1 MANANANANAITTK
15 LSALDTLKAIAKKA
29 PAPASSSL
37 AAQTNDPAIVG
48 AKRNKQ
54 TVTLGFD
61 PSITES
67 AKRTAELK
75 AALDQA
81 EAEFKIDQAV
91 MRDYGFSKRCL
102 YNDTYKADVT
112 TVCVPYSVETP
123 TGHETKLVQVI
134 CSNKY
139 SVLRDTIV
147 NNKASLGEFFDKLF
161 NEERVKQLKPNAE
174 DLIRGI
180 LAEVGLAGDE
190 LETAMSSLFEET
202 VKITTKEHY
211 EQEVKKVP
219 EEVKSLLDQ
228 AVTRASPGLKF

>member
-1 MANANANANAITTK
+1 MTNANSNVSK
-15 LSALDTLKAIAKKA
+15 PSALDTLKAIAKKS

-37 AAQTNDPAIVG
+37 AAQTNDPAIIG
-48 AKRNKQ
+48 AKRNKN

-61 PSITES
+61 PTIAES

-75 AALDQA
+75 EALERA
-81 EAEFKIDQAV
+81 EAEFKIDQAL

-139 SVLRDTIV
+139 SVQNETIA
-147 NNKASLGEFFDKLF
+147 NNKDSLGEFFDKLF
-161 NEERVKQLKPNAE
+161 NEDRVKQLKPNAE

-180 LAEVGLAGDE
+180 LAEVGLAGEE
-190 LETAMSSLFEET
+190 LETAMSSLFEEK

-219 EEVKSLLDQ
+219 EEVRSLLDQ
-228 AVTRASPGLKF
+228 AVTRSAPGLKFP